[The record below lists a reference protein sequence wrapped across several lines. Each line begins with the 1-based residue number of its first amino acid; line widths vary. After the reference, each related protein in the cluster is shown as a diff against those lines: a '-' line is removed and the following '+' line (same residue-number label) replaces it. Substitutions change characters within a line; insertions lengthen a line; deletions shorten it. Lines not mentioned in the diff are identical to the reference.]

1 MRNTLLTLW
10 VIAIGLTSASAEY
23 AVFDTAEEFEKAK
36 GEVCEVATDGCNTYF
51 MNNGKIG
58 GGTLMACMWDF
69 KPQWTCKKTKEGMVT
84 TKMIETTSE
93 KVFPGGLSE
102 NDYNFYLSIKKG
114 LKEKYQNH
122 VNKMLFGYLNKL
134 DNYSDSQ
141 KEKINEKVVQKLEE
155 KIGNFL
161 LQFPQDIAL
170 PEKDNNKFLMLEL
183 LKFEIQQLDFK
194 SNNIIGWNNALKIA
208 KSEKLQSMSQSHDL
222 TVKFITK
229 KGNTF
234 LTKEAKIDDYIQ
246 LKKACGSQCKNM
258 PILSE

>member
-1 MRNTLLTLW
+1 MRNMLLILW
-10 VIAIGLTSASAEY
+10 IIATGLSY
-23 AVFDTAEEFEKAK
+23 ANAK
-36 GEVCEVATDGCNTYF
+36 SIAVYDW
-51 MNNGKIG
+51 NNGKICENPVYKCSDKSIQDNQNEDD
-58 GGTLMACMWDF
+58 TLTSCE
-69 KPQWTCKKTKEGMVT
+69 KKWMCQT
-84 TKMIETTSE
+84 TKKQI
-93 KVFPGGLSE
+93 FPGGLSE

-134 DNYSDSQ
+134 DNYSGSQ

-155 KIGNFL
+155 KMGNFL